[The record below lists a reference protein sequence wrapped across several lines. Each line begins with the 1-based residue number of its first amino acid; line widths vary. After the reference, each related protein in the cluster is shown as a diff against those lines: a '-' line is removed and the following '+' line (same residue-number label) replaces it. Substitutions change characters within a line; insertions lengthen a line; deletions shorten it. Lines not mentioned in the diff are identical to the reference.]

1 MENSQ
6 NKTNS
11 YASWSLMALL
21 IVLWGSAYALN
32 DIAVKAYSPI
42 WVVAVRLWSGAIALG
57 LVTYFM
63 KLKLPPLNDFK
74 SWAAMAAAGT
84 MGSLLPFF
92 LIAEAQ
98 TKVPSALASIYLSAT
113 PLFVAIMAHF
123 FIKGEKITRNS
134 FIGVLLG
141 IIGVVILVF
150 PQLEEVGNADFALYA
165 HVFLIIGALCYAA
178 TLIIIRL
185 TSVQIDPI
193 ALSFGF
199 VLCSAIAVIPFAIGH
214 GAPISPNTGSAPLIS
229 MLALGL
235 GPTALASVLYVRM
248 VHQVGPVLVGN
259 ISNLVPFW
267 AIFVGVVLF
276 NQPISI
282 YAIIALFVILFGV
295 YLVQKR

>member
-1 MENSQ
+1 MNNNSATT
-6 NKTNS
+6 KSFT
-11 YASWSLMALL
+11 SWALMALL
-21 IVLWGSAYALN
+21 IILWGSAYALN

-57 LVTYFM
+57 LLCFLRGIKM
-63 KLKLPPLNDFK
+63 PPISDIK
-74 SWAAMAAAGT
+74 SWAAMASAGII
-84 MGSLLPFF
+84 GSLVPFF

-123 FIKGEKITRNS
+123 FIKGEKITPFS
-134 FIGVLLG
+134 LAGVLLG
-141 IIGVVILVF
+141 IVGVVILVF
-150 PQLEEVGNADFALYA
+150 PQLKEIGKADFALYA
-165 HVFLIIGALCYAA
+165 HLFLIIGALCYAA

-199 VLCSAIAVIPFAIGH
+199 VLCSAIAVIPFAIGNNAPLVANA
-214 GAPISPNTGSAPLIS
+214 GMAPILS

-276 NQPISI
+276 GQPISI

-295 YLVQKR
+295 YLVQRR